1 MNRKHLMLLSLVCL
15 LPACSSFQ
23 KDDAPNYAAQEKAP
37 AKVRPASER
46 AKTLTSLGIAYY
58 QLGKYGDALEKLKHS
73 LKLDE
78 KNAITYQTL
87 ALIQMKKNHP
97 EQARAF
103 FLKAIELSPEDNN
116 ILTDYAVFLYE
127 NGEKEQA
134 ITEFKRVIETP
145 FYQSKWTAFTYLGV
159 VDLQH
164 NKQRD
169 AEKNF
174 YNALKNNPN
183 YAPALFEMAKI
194 RYAKADMMSARGFI
208 ERYFAHA
215 GKSLEGLIL
224 AIKIETGLGDDDVV
238 AQYQLELTR
247 AYPFSDAAEKI
258 KHNNT
263 VTQ

>member
-1 MNRKHLMLLSLVCL
+1 MKKKHLILLSLVFL
-15 LPACSSFQ
+15 LSACSWSQ
-23 KDDAPNYAAQEKAP
+23 KEETPNYATQKKAP
-37 AKVRPASER
+37 PKERPASER
-46 AKTLTSLGIAYY
+46 AKSLTSLGIAYY
-58 QLGKYGDALEKLKHS
+58 QLGKYGYALENLKRS
-73 LKLDE
+73 LELDE

-97 EQARAF
+97 EQARNF

-127 NGEKEQA
+127 NGEKERA
-134 ITEFKRVIETP
+134 IVDFKRIIETP
-145 FYQSKWTAFTYLGV
+145 FYQRKWTAFTYLGA

-164 NKQRD
+164 NRQRD
-169 AEKNF
+169 AEENF

-208 ERYFAHA
+208 ERYFSQV
-215 GKSLEGLIL
+215 GKTLESLTL
-224 AIKIETGLGDDDVV
+224 AIKIEEGLGDDEVV

-258 KHNNT
+258 KYNNT

>member
-1 MNRKHLMLLSLVCL
+1 MNKKHLMLLSLVCL
-15 LPACSSFQ
+15 LSACSSFQ
-23 KDDAPNYAAQEKAP
+23 KEEAPNYAAQEKAP
-37 AKVRPASER
+37 TKIRPASER
-46 AKTLTSLGIAYY
+46 AKSLTSLGIAYY
-58 QLGKYGDALEKLKHS
+58 QLGKYGYALENLKRS

-97 EQARAF
+97 EQARTF
-103 FLKAIELSPEDNN
+103 FLKALKLSPEDSN

-145 FYQSKWTAFTYLGV
+145 FYKRKWTAFTYLGM

-164 NKQRD
+164 NRQRD
-169 AEKNF
+169 AEKDF
-174 YNALKNNPN
+174 YKALKNNPN

-208 ERYFAHA
+208 ERYFAQA

-224 AIKIETGLGDDDVV
+224 AIKIETGLGDDEMV

-247 AYPFSDAAEKI
+247 AYPFSEAAEKI
-258 KHNNT
+258 KYNNT
-263 VTQ
+263 VN